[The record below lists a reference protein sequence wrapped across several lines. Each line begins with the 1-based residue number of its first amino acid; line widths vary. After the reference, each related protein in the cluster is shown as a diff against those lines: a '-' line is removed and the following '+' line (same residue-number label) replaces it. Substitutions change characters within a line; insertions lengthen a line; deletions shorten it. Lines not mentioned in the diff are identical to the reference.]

1 MTDPQC
7 PHIKSSPPVP
17 DILLSVR
24 RIERFSV
31 VIGPTGIMSIVAISS
46 PTIRQLRGI
55 VLRKYGPIKPIAPYV
70 SLLPRVTAAHRP
82 GTMRMAAWKASGT
95 LDRGSF
101 HAAAASSAALSQMT
115 GAMLSRPQLALAN
128 PDGHRWNLPRKPG
141 SHRTPRWRG

>member
-1 MTDPQC
+1 MVGMGRPG
-7 PHIKSSPPVP
+7 
-17 DILLSVR
+17 R
-24 RIERFSV
+24 RPGRRP
-31 VIGPTGIMSIVAISS
+31 GWT
-46 PTIRQLRGI
+46 R
-55 VLRKYGPIKPIAPYV
+55 PIKPIAPYV

-141 SHRTPRWRG
+141 SHRTPRWREADSNHRSRV